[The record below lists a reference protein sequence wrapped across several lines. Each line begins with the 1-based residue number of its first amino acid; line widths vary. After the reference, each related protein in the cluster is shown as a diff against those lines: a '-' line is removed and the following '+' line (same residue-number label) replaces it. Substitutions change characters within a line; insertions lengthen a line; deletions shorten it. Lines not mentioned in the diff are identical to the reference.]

1 MKDYIS
7 VKVDAEDLERAFADT
22 LVERL
27 EDFKEELRKI
37 DTGEKHFRMFSD
49 DPAVEE
55 KMIKDYGK
63 HFLYTLSWFTTDKV
77 LDDPKYDE
85 FL

>member
-1 MKDYIS
+1 MSDYYKMDVSYDDI
-7 VKVDAEDLERAFADT
+7 ETAFANT
-22 LVERL
+22 LIERL

-49 DPAVEE
+49 DPVVEE

-63 HFLYTLSWFTTDKV
+63 HKRTIH
-77 LDDPKYDE
+77 
-85 FL
+85 

>member
-1 MKDYIS
+1 MSDYFKMDVSYDDI
-7 VKVDAEDLERAFADT
+7 EIAFANT

-49 DPAVEE
+49 DPAIEV
-55 KMIKDYGK
+55 
-63 HFLYTLSWFTTDKV
+63 
-77 LDDPKYDE
+77 
-85 FL
+85 